1 MAGSMKD
8 IKLRIKSVESTMQ
21 ITKAMELVASSKMRR
36 AKERVEHSRPYFETL
51 HDTLTGIA
59 AADPR
64 ARSPY
69 LRRAEIK
76 RTLLVVI
83 AGDRGLAGGYNSNVL
98 KQAEAQQGPVT
109 VLPIGKRS
117 QEYFAHHG
125 ADLFTEEVLLAADV
139 SVGECFAL
147 SRKITEGY
155 LKGDY
160 DAVKLCYTRFDSMMT
175 QTAVTM
181 EVLPLTMH
189 MDGQDYPNT
198 LDGAAISNE
207 EFYRR
212 IRAGKMAT
220 TSAVNVGQFEDA
232 MSAILEQG
240 KDILCI
246 SFSSALSTT
255 YQSACIAAETVL
267 AKHPEGRIRVID
279 SLSASL
285 GQGLLMYLTA
295 HKKLEENLTL
305 DQLGDWVEENKL
317 HVCHWFTVDDLNYL
331 KKGGRVSAA
340 TALVGTMLSIKPI
353 MHTSDEGKLT
363 VVGKAR
369 GRKSSLNTLID
380 TVGRL
385 GINLQ
390 DQVMFICQADCQ
402 AEAETVAAQLKQRYG
417 VKEVYI
423 NYIGPVIG
431 SHTGPNTMGLF
442 FVGTER

>member
-1 MAGSMKD
+1 MRDYIIMTDSCCD
-8 IKLRIKSVESTMQ
+8 LNQQEVD
-21 ITKAMELVASSKMRR
+21 EL
-36 AKERVEHSRPYFETL
+36 
-51 HDTLTGIA
+51 
-59 AADPR
+59 
-64 ARSPY
+64 
-69 LRRAEIK
+69 
-76 RTLLVVI
+76 
-83 AGDRGLAGGYNSNVL
+83 GL
-98 KQAEAQQGPVT
+98 T
-109 VLPIGKRS
+109 VLPLSFTIDGK
-117 QEYFAHHG
+117 
-125 ADLFTEEVLLAADV
+125 T
-139 SVGECFAL
+139 
-147 SRKITEGY
+147 Y
-155 LKGDY
+155 L
-160 DAVKLCYTRFDSMMT
+160 
-175 QTAVTM
+175 
-181 EVLPLTMH
+181 
-189 MDGQDYPNT
+189 NT
-198 LDGAAISNE
+198 PDHAEMSPE
-207 EFYRR
+207 EFFAK
-212 IRAGKMAT
+212 IAAGENST
-220 TSAVNVGQFEDA
+220 TAAANVGQFDEAMRRVLDA
-232 MSAILEQG
+232 G

-246 SFSSALSTT
+246 CFSGALSTT

-369 GRKSSLNTLID
+369 GRKSSLNTLVD

>member
-1 MAGSMKD
+1 MRDYIIMTDSCCD
-8 IKLRIKSVESTMQ
+8 LNQQEVD
-21 ITKAMELVASSKMRR
+21 EL
-36 AKERVEHSRPYFETL
+36 
-51 HDTLTGIA
+51 
-59 AADPR
+59 
-64 ARSPY
+64 
-69 LRRAEIK
+69 
-76 RTLLVVI
+76 
-83 AGDRGLAGGYNSNVL
+83 GL
-98 KQAEAQQGPVT
+98 T
-109 VLPIGKRS
+109 VLPLSFTIDGK
-117 QEYFAHHG
+117 
-125 ADLFTEEVLLAADV
+125 T
-139 SVGECFAL
+139 
-147 SRKITEGY
+147 Y
-155 LKGDY
+155 L
-160 DAVKLCYTRFDSMMT
+160 
-175 QTAVTM
+175 
-181 EVLPLTMH
+181 
-189 MDGQDYPNT
+189 NT
-198 LDGAAISNE
+198 PDHAEMSPE
-207 EFYRR
+207 EFFAK
-212 IRAGKMAT
+212 IAAGENST
-220 TSAVNVGQFEDA
+220 TAAANVGQFDEAMRRALDA
-232 MSAILEQG
+232 G

-246 SFSSALSTT
+246 CFSGALSTT

>member
-1 MAGSMKD
+1 MRDYIIMTDSCCD
-8 IKLRIKSVESTMQ
+8 LNQQEVD
-21 ITKAMELVASSKMRR
+21 EL
-36 AKERVEHSRPYFETL
+36 
-51 HDTLTGIA
+51 
-59 AADPR
+59 
-64 ARSPY
+64 
-69 LRRAEIK
+69 
-76 RTLLVVI
+76 
-83 AGDRGLAGGYNSNVL
+83 GL
-98 KQAEAQQGPVT
+98 T
-109 VLPIGKRS
+109 VLPLSFTIDGK
-117 QEYFAHHG
+117 
-125 ADLFTEEVLLAADV
+125 T
-139 SVGECFAL
+139 
-147 SRKITEGY
+147 Y
-155 LKGDY
+155 L
-160 DAVKLCYTRFDSMMT
+160 
-175 QTAVTM
+175 
-181 EVLPLTMH
+181 
-189 MDGQDYPNT
+189 NT
-198 LDGAAISNE
+198 PDHAEMSPE
-207 EFYRR
+207 EFFAK
-212 IRAGKMAT
+212 IAAGENST
-220 TSAVNVGQFEDA
+220 TAAANVGQFDEAMRRALDA
-232 MSAILEQG
+232 G

-246 SFSSALSTT
+246 CFSGALSTT

-385 GINLQ
+385 GIDLQ

>member
-1 MAGSMKD
+1 MRDYIIMTDSCCD
-8 IKLRIKSVESTMQ
+8 LSQQEVE
-21 ITKAMELVASSKMRR
+21 EL
-36 AKERVEHSRPYFETL
+36 EL
-51 HDTLTGIA
+51 
-59 AADPR
+59 
-64 ARSPY
+64 
-69 LRRAEIK
+69 
-76 RTLLVVI
+76 
-83 AGDRGLAGGYNSNVL
+83 
-98 KQAEAQQGPVT
+98 T
-109 VLPIGKRS
+109 VLPLSFTIEGKTLLNTPDHADMS
-117 QEYFAHHG
+117 PEEFFAKIAAG
-125 ADLFTEEVLLAADV
+125 ADCT
-139 SVGECFAL
+139 
-147 SRKITEGY
+147 
-155 LKGDY
+155 
-160 DAVKLCYTRFDSMMT
+160 
-175 QTAVTM
+175 TA
-181 EVLPLTMH
+181 
-189 MDGQDYPNT
+189 
-198 LDGAAISNE
+198 
-207 EFYRR
+207 
-212 IRAGKMAT
+212 
-220 TSAVNVGQFEDA
+220 AVNVGQFTDA
-232 MSAILEQG
+232 MEKVLQEG
-240 KDILCI
+240 KDILCVC
-246 SFSSALSTT
+246 FSSALSTT

-295 HKKLEENLTL
+295 HKKMEENLTL

>member
-1 MAGSMKD
+1 MRDYIIMTDSCCD
-8 IKLRIKSVESTMQ
+8 LNQQEVD
-21 ITKAMELVASSKMRR
+21 EL
-36 AKERVEHSRPYFETL
+36 
-51 HDTLTGIA
+51 
-59 AADPR
+59 
-64 ARSPY
+64 
-69 LRRAEIK
+69 
-76 RTLLVVI
+76 
-83 AGDRGLAGGYNSNVL
+83 GL
-98 KQAEAQQGPVT
+98 T
-109 VLPIGKRS
+109 VLPLSFTIDGK
-117 QEYFAHHG
+117 
-125 ADLFTEEVLLAADV
+125 T
-139 SVGECFAL
+139 
-147 SRKITEGY
+147 Y
-155 LKGDY
+155 L
-160 DAVKLCYTRFDSMMT
+160 
-175 QTAVTM
+175 
-181 EVLPLTMH
+181 
-189 MDGQDYPNT
+189 NT
-198 LDGAAISNE
+198 PDHAEMSPE
-207 EFYRR
+207 EFFAK
-212 IRAGKMAT
+212 IAAGENST
-220 TSAVNVGQFEDA
+220 TAAANVGQFDEAMRRALDA
-232 MSAILEQG
+232 G

-246 SFSSALSTT
+246 CFSGALSTT

-369 GRKSSLNTLID
+369 GRKSSLNTLVD

>member
-1 MAGSMKD
+1 MRDYMIMTDSCCSLNRQEVD
-8 IKLRIKSVESTMQ
+8 
-21 ITKAMELVASSKMRR
+21 EL
-36 AKERVEHSRPYFETL
+36 
-51 HDTLTGIA
+51 GI
-59 AADPR
+59 
-64 ARSPY
+64 
-69 LRRAEIK
+69 
-76 RTLLVVI
+76 
-83 AGDRGLAGGYNSNVL
+83 
-98 KQAEAQQGPVT
+98 T
-109 VLPIGKRS
+109 VLP
-117 QEYFAHHG
+117 
-125 ADLFTEEVLLAADV
+125 
-139 SVGECFAL
+139 L
-147 SRKITEGY
+147 S
-155 LKGDY
+155 
-160 DAVKLCYTRFDSMMT
+160 F
-175 QTAVTM
+175 TM
-181 EVLPLTMH
+181 EGKTYLDTPDHADMSPETFFQKIA
-189 MDGQDYPNT
+189 DGVDC
-198 LDGAAISNE
+198 
-207 EFYRR
+207 
-212 IRAGKMAT
+212 T
-220 TSAVNVGQFEDA
+220 TAAVNVGQFTDA
-232 MSAILEQG
+232 MTSALNEG

-255 YQSACIAAETVL
+255 YQSACIAAESVQ

-385 GINLQ
+385 GIDLQ
-390 DQVMFICQADCQ
+390 EQTMFICQADCQ

>member
-1 MAGSMKD
+1 MRDYIIMTDSCCD
-8 IKLRIKSVESTMQ
+8 LNQQEVD
-21 ITKAMELVASSKMRR
+21 EL
-36 AKERVEHSRPYFETL
+36 
-51 HDTLTGIA
+51 
-59 AADPR
+59 
-64 ARSPY
+64 
-69 LRRAEIK
+69 
-76 RTLLVVI
+76 
-83 AGDRGLAGGYNSNVL
+83 GL
-98 KQAEAQQGPVT
+98 T
-109 VLPIGKRS
+109 VLPLSFTIDGK
-117 QEYFAHHG
+117 
-125 ADLFTEEVLLAADV
+125 T
-139 SVGECFAL
+139 
-147 SRKITEGY
+147 Y
-155 LKGDY
+155 L
-160 DAVKLCYTRFDSMMT
+160 
-175 QTAVTM
+175 
-181 EVLPLTMH
+181 
-189 MDGQDYPNT
+189 NT
-198 LDGAAISNE
+198 PDHAGMSPE
-207 EFYRR
+207 EFFAK
-212 IRAGKMAT
+212 IAAGENST
-220 TSAVNVGQFEDA
+220 TAAANVGQFDEAMRRALDA
-232 MSAILEQG
+232 G

-246 SFSSALSTT
+246 CFSGALSTT

-402 AEAETVAAQLKQRYG
+402 AEAEAVAAQLKQRYG